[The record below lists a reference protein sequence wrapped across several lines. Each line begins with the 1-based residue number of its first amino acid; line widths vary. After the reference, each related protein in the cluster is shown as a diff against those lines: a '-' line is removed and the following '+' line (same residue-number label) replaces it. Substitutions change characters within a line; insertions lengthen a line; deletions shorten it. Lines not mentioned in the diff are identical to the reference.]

1 MFPLRYLNG
10 SAIDSLNQIFNT
22 YAYTQMFIYTEIER
36 ISLFFPVKF
45 IQRTQNK
52 KHFEIASFIFH
63 FSEQFR
69 IRYGL

>member
-1 MFPLRYLNG
+1 
-10 SAIDSLNQIFNT
+10 
-22 YAYTQMFIYTEIER
+22 MFIYTEIER

-69 IRYGL
+69 IGYGL